1 MKIIIILCGGAAV
14 FLLITALWGTFG
26 DQMRERLARA
36 QGVATEQLRAASI
49 YSMTGARLVQ
59 LRILGAVL
67 GALAGL
73 LFTGHLI
80 VALACAALGALL
92 PKWWVERQQLQR
104 LQRLEEVLPAAL
116 DQLTGSVRA
125 GMSLPQALD
134 EVSRTGPDP
143 MNHEFGIISREI
155 RMGARLSD
163 SIVAAQHRIGG
174 RFFPLFGTALRM
186 NVERGGNL
194 PEAMQRMSESFREI
208 WRLEQK
214 AITASAEA
222 RKAMRVIG
230 AMPLVVGLIVFITQ
244 PDIIDTLTGS
254 FPGWLVLAAVCIFY
268 TIGIVWLKKLMSAE
282 A

>member
-1 MKIIIILCGGAAV
+1 MKLIIILCGGGAV
-14 FLLITALWGTFG
+14 FLLVTALWGTFG
-26 DQMRERLARA
+26 DQMRQRYARA
-36 QGVATEQLRAASI
+36 QGAADEQLRAASI
-49 YSMTGARLVQ
+49 YSMSATRLVQ
-59 LRILGAVL
+59 LRIGGAFAGFLVGLLMTGNVVVSVATAVL
-67 GALAGL
+67 GS
-73 LFTGHLI
+73 
-80 VALACAALGALL
+80 LL
-92 PKWWVERQQLQR
+92 PKWWVERQQMQR
-104 LQRLEEVLPAAL
+104 LQKLEEVLPAAL

-143 MNHEFGIISREI
+143 MNHEFGIISRET

-163 SIVAAQHRIGG
+163 SIESAQRRIGG

-186 NVERGGNL
+186 NLERGGNL

-230 AMPLVVGLIVFITQ
+230 AMPLIVGLMVFLTQ
-244 PDIIDTLTGS
+244 PDIIETLTGS

-268 TIGIVWLKKLMSAE
+268 AVGIAWLKKLMSAE

>member
-1 MKIIIILCGGAAV
+1 MKIVIILCGAAAV
-14 FLLITALWGTFG
+14 FLLVTALWGTFG
-26 DQMRERLARA
+26 AELRKGYARA
-36 QGVATEQLRAASI
+36 QGAANEQLRAASI
-49 YSMTGARLVQ
+49 YTMTGQRLVQ
-59 LRILGAVL
+59 LRGF
-67 GALAGL
+67 GALGGALVGM

-80 VALACAALGALL
+80 IALVCAVIGALL
-92 PKWWVERQQLQR
+92 PKWWVERQQIQR
-104 LQRLEEVLPAAL
+104 LQKLEEVLPAAL

-143 MNHEFGIISREI
+143 MNLEFGIISRET

-163 SIVAAQHRIGG
+163 SIISAQHRIGG

-230 AMPLVVGLIVFITQ
+230 AMPLIVGLMVFITQ

-254 FPGWLVLAAVCIFY
+254 FPGWLVLAAVAIFY
-268 TIGIVWLKKLMSAE
+268 TIGIMWLKKLMSAE